1 MLRIIVKVRRRYGD
15 VEHIDW
21 NKNFIRVE
29 PSISVMRGLG
39 VVGLKLKVRS
49 TKSKNQDA
57 QPCVFFA

>member
-1 MLRIIVKVRRRYGD
+1 MATWND
-15 VEHIDW
+15 IDW

-49 TKSKNQDA
+49 TKSKNQDVPA
-57 QPCVFFA
+57 SVFLLDIA